1 MVWFLTSFVLVPGM
15 LVTNVWGNTLI
26 EKMDNEPLCEYA
38 GFAQSFQMLYL
49 ISSYCI
55 IFVYCIFLV
64 TIKETMKRYYV
75 QMESMQDN
83 MPPRRIHN
91 LAHYNVSLLRGRTFN
106 DYCDAIAYSL
116 FIIGKGRIGS
126 RAEAEYLLE
135 ERSRR

>member
-1 MVWFLTSFVLVPGM
+1 
-15 LVTNVWGNTLI
+15 
-26 EKMDNEPLCEYA
+26 
-38 GFAQSFQMLYL
+38 
-49 ISSYCI
+49 
-55 IFVYCIFLV
+55 
-64 TIKETMKRYYV
+64 
-75 QMESMQDN
+75 MESMQDN

-135 ERSRR
+135 ERSRRQFRRLETHIKSYKYQADEEEEQGLDLENNESF